1 MFAAFLNYFFFFF
14 KYSTKNHWEYVR
26 VRLFE
31 NAASINQLMS
41 RIWITWFCFRLHTIV
56 SELPIA
62 CIQFRML
69 ETKRRERIQYN
80 QIRASG
86 SRGLWRGET
95 SERAERQRKNHNTA
109 VFQNGISCAYLLF
122 CYCLRFPFRRYEIFF
137 PLSFSLFVLHNIMHI
152 QVKPYGK

>member
-1 MFAAFLNYFFFFF
+1 MCAFAYL
-14 KYSTKNHWEYVR
+14 KMPHQSTNWWAGFGSHDFVFVYTPSW
-26 VRLFE
+26 
-31 NAASINQLMS
+31 
-41 RIWITWFCFRLHTIV
+41 V
-56 SELPIA
+56 SSPIA
-62 CIQFRML
+62 CIQFFRML
-69 ETKRRERIQYN
+69 ETKRRERIQYK

-86 SRGLWRGET
+86 SRERWRGET